1 MHWWWIPT
9 YTASLLFFHSGSAHT
24 TLRFI
29 FYIWILKYV
38 RGVVFFHS
46 RSTHSHEYFAASDAE
61 CADELFFSCYPH
73 NVHIAYGATIHIF
86 FSLEILRQVLSFR
99 SLIKFTQ
106 PFYNSHY
113 GKKLFEDFPFEIF
126 FQLLIDTGWC
136 DFFFV
141 ARSENVGLE
150 LIISGFCICLTHYDG
165 DN

>member
-1 MHWWWIPT
+1 MW
-9 YTASLLFFHSGSAHT
+9 
-24 TLRFI
+24 
-29 FYIWILKYV
+29 
-38 RGVVFFHS
+38 GVSFFFHS